1 VDTLACEHAQ
11 HVRPINFPSVR
22 RGSERLGITRSQVH
36 RPSAMCRF
44 VKDVD
49 KALSESQPPRATDFA
64 LDSRS
69 QIPTSAISQE
79 VCG

>member
-1 VDTLACEHAQ
+1 MDLACEHAQ
-11 HVRPINFPSVR
+11 HAWAINFLSVR
-22 RGSERLGITRSQVH
+22 RGSERLRITRSQVR
-36 RPSAMCRF
+36 RPAAIRRF

-49 KALSESQPPRATDFA
+49 KALSESQLLRAADFA